1 MKFTKLYRTIATLAL
16 PLALS
21 AAVLAQGPT
30 TKGAVIKGR
39 APVNKEVLRVNLPKP
54 VEATLSNGLRVLVLE
69 DHKVP
74 AFNMQMIIL
83 SGGMSDSAETL
94 GTAQF
99 TASLMREGTKS
110 RNSKQIAEDIDALA
124 ASINTG
130 ASLSGITSTVS
141 GGGLTE
147 NFDKIL
153 DLFADVLLNPS
164 FPADELAKLKQ
175 RSLAG
180 LRQQRSNPNF
190 LANEK
195 FSQVMYG
202 NHPGARVALN
212 ADAINRIS
220 PESLARFHATY
231 YRPNN
236 ALFAIAGDVNAKEV
250 VAKLEKALAAWQ
262 KGDVPQ
268 TTIPNVADTGA
279 AKIYLIDRPG
289 SVQTNLLVGA
299 QTLTRTDPDYPAL
312 QVMNKVIG
320 GGASARLFLNLR
332 EDKGYTYGAYSN
344 VSALK
349 YRGVFNANTEVR
361 TDVTDGSMK
370 ELFYEINRIRDEV
383 VPAQELDNAKRAI
396 VGGFALRLEQPQ
408 AILANL
414 VDVKLYSLA
423 ANYWDTYPA
432 QINAVTAADV
442 QRVARKYLTIERMQV
457 VAVGDAKQIATVLAK
472 YGTVE
477 TFDTEGKPAAKAE
490 MGKGEMMAGGAA
502 DFAGKWQL
510 IISAP
515 GQDLPG
521 SMVMSKEG
529 NNYKGSVNT
538 PLGEA
543 PLTNI
548 KVDGNQMKANIT
560 VNAQGQELSGTISGT
575 LSDGGIKGE
584 VSLPGLPAIPFTGKK
599 Q

>member
-1 MKFTKLYRTIATLAL
+1 
-16 PLALS
+16 
-21 AAVLAQGPT
+21 
-30 TKGAVIKGR
+30 
-39 APVNKEVLRVNLPKP
+39 
-54 VEATLSNGLRVLVLE
+54 
-69 DHKVP
+69 
-74 AFNMQMIIL
+74 
-83 SGGMSDSAETL
+83 
-94 GTAQF
+94 
-99 TASLMREGTKS
+99 
-110 RNSKQIAEDIDALA
+110 
-124 ASINTG
+124 
-130 ASLSGITSTVS
+130 VS
-141 GGGLTE
+141 GSGLTE

-153 DLFADVLLNPS
+153 ELFADVLLNPS

-180 LRQQRSNPNF
+180 LRQQRSNPGF

-202 NHPGARVALN
+202 KHPGARVALTP
-212 ADAINRIS
+212 DAINKIT
-220 PESLARFHATY
+220 PESLARFHAAY

-236 ALFAIAGDVNAKEV
+236 ALLAIAGDVNPEEV
-250 VAKLEKALAAWQ
+250 IAKLEKALAAWQ

-268 TTIPNVADTGA
+268 TSIPNVADTGA

-289 SVQTNLLVGA
+289 SVQTNLLLGT
-299 QTLTRTDPDYPAL
+299 QTLTRTDPDYPAM

-344 VSALK
+344 VSAPK

-361 TDVTDGSMK
+361 TEVTDGSMK
-370 ELFYEINRIRDEV
+370 ELFYEINRIRDEI
-383 VPAQELDNAKRAI
+383 VPEQELDNAKRAI
-396 VGGFALRLEQPQ
+396 VGNFALRLEQPQ
-408 AILANL
+408 AILSNL
-414 VDVKLYSLA
+414 VDLKLYGLA

-442 QRVARKYLTIERMQV
+442 QRVARKYLTVERMQV
-457 VAVGDAKQIATVLAK
+457 VAVGDGSKIADVLKK

-477 TFDTEGKPAAKAE
+477 IFDTDGKAKSA
-490 MGKGEMMAGGAA
+490 MNDGGMMPKGTGNGAGMTAGAA
-502 DFAGKWQL
+502 EFVGKWQL
-510 IISAP
+510 TISAP

-521 SMVMSKEG
+521 SMAMSKEG
-529 NNYKGSVNT
+529 DNYKGSVNT

-543 PLTNI
+543 PLSNI

-575 LSDGGIKGE
+575 LSEGGIKGE
-584 VSLPGLPAIPFTGKK
+584 VVLPGFPAIPFSGKR
-599 Q
+599 QGP